1 MFNYIT
7 DARQCQRVAG
17 IFTICTLK
25 SRKSEAI
32 FFSLDDVRLLR
43 DFTEVGFT

>member
-7 DARQCQRVAG
+7 DTRQCQRVAG

-25 SRKSEAI
+25 SRKSAVI
-32 FFSLDDVRLLR
+32 FFSLDNERILR
-43 DFTEVGFT
+43 DFT

>member
-25 SRKSEAI
+25 SRKSAAN
-32 FFSLDDVRLLR
+32 FFTLDYERILR
-43 DFTEVGFT
+43 DFPDVSFT